1 MRSVFRALLSSATP
15 SPCSRLRFHHPIQRD
30 TTLFAALELE
40 GGLLKPANFPS
51 THQQR
56 RGATTPSYANKT
68 AREKHRSVS
77 AEEAAAVPDAVSTG
91 SPDTDRVM
99 KAQQPRFYGGPVK
112 APMPAHPPSSRSK
125 TLAWFLADDLL
136 AEKKGAPANGSM
148 KTDGKNLPQ
157 AAVPAAGKSEDKKRR
172 RALRRAKKT
181 EAAQLELAEAEAN
194 AAALEDL
201 FASDRQ
207 RVLSGGDDYWYYDV
221 ASDGYY
227 YEQNGAKGWRR
238 RMPNSAMQRIKEQ
251 EMAQLANGGKL
262 PMLNVQTAAQ
272 AHALL
277 QSALFSQPALKY
289 YDANSDGFFYEMA
302 SVDGWKRRQPNKPV
316 HQTLS
321 NGLNAAAAAAAAAAV
336 ANATNDSS
344 RASYGAT
351 LARGQ
356 IPRPHCVLDDSSASS
371 SVSEDTS
378 LQDVFG
384 LDTAFSGLTM
394 GCDSPFRPLNS
405 TTNAT
410 NTTSTNT
417 ANNNNSAAP
426 VSRPDSLQLRD
437 QILPG
442 FNADKFIQDLSFSG
456 LDPAKVL
463 GSVSRTPADPWASR
477 CGGWALPP
485 FDKPTASS
493 TSLIEDDDNS
503 SRLLK
508 DLEKIW
514 ATPVGGLNA

>member
-1 MRSVFRALLSSATP
+1 MFS
-15 SPCSRLRFHHPIQRD
+15 
-30 TTLFAALELE
+30 
-40 GGLLKPANFPS
+40 GLLKPVNVSFPLEKRCGVS
-51 THQQR
+51 
-56 RGATTPSYANKT
+56 TPSDANKT

-77 AEEAAAVPDAVSTG
+77 AEEAAAVPAATTDVVTADS
-91 SPDTDRVM
+91 SDRVM
-99 KAQQPRFYGGPVK
+99 KSQQPRFYGGPLK
-112 APMPAHPPSSRSK
+112 AAMSHAVHPPSSRSK

-136 AEKKGAPANGSM
+136 EKKSNAPANGSM
-148 KTDGKNLPQ
+148 KTDGKNSLPQ
-157 AAVPAAGKSEDKKRR
+157 AGGGGAAGGGKSEDKKRR
-172 RALRRAKKT
+172 RALRRAKKN
-181 EAAQLELAEAEAN
+181 EGVAQLDMTDPEVNVAT
-194 AAALEDL
+194 LEDL
-201 FASDRQ
+201 FAGERQ
-207 RVLSGGDDYWYYDV
+207 RVLSGGGDDYWYYDV

-251 EMAQLANGGKL
+251 EASQLAANGGKL
-262 PMLNVQTAAQ
+262 PMLNLQTAAQ

-316 HQTLS
+316 HQSLS
-321 NGLNAAAAAAAAAAV
+321 NGLNAAVTSPTADG
-336 ANATNDSS
+336 TPS
-344 RASYGAT
+344 RPSYGAT

-356 IPRPHCVLDDSSASS
+356 IPRNHCVLDDSSASS

-384 LDTAFSGLTM
+384 LDSAFSGLTI

-405 TTNAT
+405 SNNSNNNNHSNNNSNNSSSTTSA
-410 NTTSTNT
+410 TSTNST
-417 ANNNNSAAP
+417 TTS
-426 VSRPDSLQLRD
+426 VSRPDSLLLTD

-456 LDPAKVL
+456 LDPSKVL

-477 CGGWALPP
+477 CGGWALPA
-485 FDKPTASS
+485 FDKPTTLTSS
-493 TSLIEDDDNS
+493 SLVEDDDNS
-503 SRLLK
+503 SMLLK

>member
-1 MRSVFRALLSSATP
+1 MSCYAKAKEEAEEMCVEGCCP
-15 SPCSRLRFHHPIQRD
+15 D
-30 TTLFAALELE
+30 T
-40 GGLLKPANFPS
+40 GHLKPVNLPQYS
-51 THQQR
+51 YHQTVVEH
-56 RGATTPSYANKT
+56 GLHLYTNKT

-91 SPDTDRVM
+91 SSPDTERFI
-99 KAQQPRFYGGPVK
+99 KAQQPRFYANAMKPV
-112 APMPAHPPSSRSK
+112 MPPIHPPTSRSK

-136 AEKKGAPANGSM
+136 AEKKNAPANGSM
-148 KTDGKNLPQ
+148 KTDGKTPQ
-157 AAVPAAGKSEDKKRR
+157 AAVPPAGKSEDKKRR
-172 RALRRAKKT
+172 RALRRAKKS

-201 FASDRQ
+201 FANDRQ

-251 EMAQLANGGKL
+251 EMAQLASGGKM
-262 PMLNVQTAAQ
+262 PILNAAQ
-272 AHALL
+272 AHAFL

-316 HQTLS
+316 HQSL
-321 NGLNAAAAAAAAAAV
+321 NGLNTATVPTAAAAAP
-336 ANATNDSS
+336 TNDTS
-344 RASYGAT
+344 RNSYGAT

-394 GCDSPFRPLNS
+394 GCDSPFRPTLNS
-405 TTNAT
+405 SSTTTNS
-410 NTTSTNT
+410 TTSTNT
-417 ANNNNSAAP
+417 VNNNHNTTTTAAT
-426 VSRPDSLQLRD
+426 VSRPDSLSLCD

-477 CGGWALPP
+477 CGGWTLPP
-485 FDKPTASS
+485 FDKPTTTFTS
-493 TSLIEDDDNS
+493 SLIEEDDNS
-503 SRLLK
+503 SMLLK

>member
-1 MRSVFRALLSSATP
+1 MPPDQLS
-15 SPCSRLRFHHPIQRD
+15 
-30 TTLFAALELE
+30 E
-40 GGLLKPANFPS
+40 GPLKPANSISLHNSRGVS
-51 THQQR
+51 TP
-56 RGATTPSYANKT
+56 TNANKT

-77 AEEAAAVPDAVSTG
+77 AEEAAAVPAADVVSSTG
-91 SPDTDRVM
+91 ADTDRVM
-99 KAQQPRFYGGPVK
+99 KSQQPRFYGGPLNAKVTMSH
-112 APMPAHPPSSRSK
+112 AIHPPSARSK

-136 AEKKGAPANGSM
+136 DKKGAPVNGGSM
-148 KTDGKNLPQ
+148 KTDGKNTPQ
-157 AAVPAAGKSEDKKRR
+157 AGGKSEDKKRR
-172 RALRRAKKT
+172 RALRRAKKNEGAT
-181 EAAQLELAEAEAN
+181 QLDLTDVDVN
-194 AAALEDL
+194 AAALEEL
-201 FASDRQ
+201 FAGERQ
-207 RVLSGGDDYWYYDV
+207 RVLSGGEDYWYYDV

-251 EMAQLANGGKL
+251 EITQLASGGKL
-262 PMLNVQTAAQ
+262 PMLNLQTAAQ

-316 HQTLS
+316 HQTPS
-321 NGLNAAAAAAAAAAV
+321 NGLN
-336 ANATNDSS
+336 NASATTEAGAT
-344 RASYGAT
+344 RPSYGAT

-356 IPRPHCVLDDSSASS
+356 IPRHHCVLDDSSASS

-394 GCDSPFRPLNS
+394 GCDSPFRPMNTKNS
-405 TTNAT
+405 TA
-410 NTTSTNT
+410 TTSTTATTTSNT
-417 ANNNNSAAP
+417 STSATATSL
-426 VSRPDSLQLRD
+426 SRPESLLLSD

-456 LDPAKVL
+456 IDPSKVL

-477 CGGWALPP
+477 CGGWTMPP
-485 FDKPTASS
+485 FDKPTSMTTTTS
-493 TSLIEDDDNS
+493 SLIEDDDNS
-503 SRLLK
+503 SMLLK

>member
-1 MRSVFRALLSSATP
+1 MLFPFQATVSLILSNIP
-15 SPCSRLRFHHPIQRD
+15 
-30 TTLFAALELE
+30 
-40 GGLLKPANFPS
+40 GLLKPANSPNS
-51 THQQR
+51 LR
-56 RGATTPSYANKT
+56 SNPRGALTPTNANKT

-77 AEEAAAVPDAVSTG
+77 AEEAAAVPSALPAADVVSSTG
-91 SPDTDRVM
+91 FETDRVM
-99 KAQQPRFYGGPVK
+99 KSQQPRFYGGPLNGKVTMSH
-112 APMPAHPPSSRSK
+112 AVHPPSARSK

-136 AEKKGAPANGSM
+136 EKKGAPVNGSM
-148 KTDGKNLPQ
+148 KTDGKNSPQ
-157 AAVPAAGKSEDKKRR
+157 AGGKSEDKKRR
-172 RALRRAKKT
+172 RALRRAKKN
-181 EAAQLELAEAEAN
+181 EGAAQLDLTDVDVN

-201 FASDRQ
+201 FAGERQ
-207 RVLSGGDDYWYYDV
+207 RVLSGGEDYWYYDV

-238 RMPNSAMQRIKEQ
+238 RMPNSALQRIKEQ
-251 EMAQLANGGKL
+251 EIAQLANGGKL
-262 PMLNVQTAAQ
+262 PMLNLQTAAQ

-316 HQTLS
+316 HPTLA
-321 NGLNAAAAAAAAAAV
+321 NGLNTAPVTTEAG
-336 ANATNDSS
+336 TPT
-344 RASYGAT
+344 RPSYGAT

-356 IPRPHCVLDDSSASS
+356 IPRHHCVLDDSSASS

-394 GCDSPFRPLNS
+394 GCDSPFRPLNTNTSSTASS
-405 TTNAT
+405 TTTAT
-410 NTTSTNT
+410 TSNTTSSAT
-417 ANNNNSAAP
+417 ATT
-426 VSRPDSLQLRD
+426 VSRPESLLLSD

-442 FNADKFIQDLSFSG
+442 FNADKFIQELSFSG
-456 LDPAKVL
+456 LDPSKVL

-477 CGGWALPP
+477 CGGWTMPP
-485 FDKPTASS
+485 FDKPTTMTATTS
-493 TSLIEDDDNS
+493 SLIEDDDNS
-503 SRLLK
+503 SMLLK